1 MEALVII
8 FVAVVSAV
16 IFVVTWIG
24 VANSPRNAVAE
35 LDQLEEYRDM
45 LHKKALR
52 AQLERWDDVM
62 TDRLAEEIQDVE
74 LRIEKLSPRKQ
85 PVFTDRCKAR

>member
-1 MEALVII
+1 MEALAILFV
-8 FVAVVSAV
+8 FVVAVI

-35 LDQLEEYRDM
+35 RDQLEAYRET

-52 AQLERWDDVM
+52 AQLERWDATM
-62 TDRLAEEIQDVE
+62 MDRLAEEIQDVE
-74 LRIEKLSPRKQ
+74 LRIEKLAPRK
-85 PVFTDRCKAR
+85 